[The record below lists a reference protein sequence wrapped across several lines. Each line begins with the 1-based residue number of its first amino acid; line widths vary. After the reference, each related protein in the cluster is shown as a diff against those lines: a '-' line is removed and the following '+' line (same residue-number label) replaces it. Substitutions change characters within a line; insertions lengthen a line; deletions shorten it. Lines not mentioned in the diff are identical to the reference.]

1 MSQRPNDA
9 EPLDLPAYLA
19 WLWQLI
25 HVWIFVVSV
34 TLNIVFVLLLLGF

>member
-1 MSQRPNDA
+1 MSQHPHDA
-9 EPLDLPAYLA
+9 EPSDLQAYLA

-25 HVWIFVVSV
+25 HVWTFVVSL